1 MEIPVLRDSL
11 ITIHCELQNAMEEL
25 ICKKV
30 FSEAERLL
38 RNVGDRLEDLI
49 TQVRSLNTRE
59 TRIPEVR
66 G

>member
-11 ITIHCELQNAMEEL
+11 ITIHCELQNAMEGL
-25 ICKKV
+25 ICKKD